1 MRLRVVT
8 GRRVALLLPRPCEKP
23 IRYHL
28 DYRTLVAHRA
38 RLACRRLILTHLSE
52 DMLARLP
59 ELHGEAAEDGLTIRL

>member
-1 MRLRVVT
+1 MVT

-52 DMLARLP
+52 DMLRGCQSCTVRRQRTA
-59 ELHGEAAEDGLTIRL
+59 

>member
-1 MRLRVVT
+1 
-8 GRRVALLLPRPCEKP
+8 
-23 IRYHL
+23 
-28 DYRTLVAHRA
+28 VAHRA